1 MSGDTRI
8 IQIILLGVVVA
19 FTIMLTRSGAGA
31 RHQAIRRLGLLA
43 FVAVAALSV
52 VFPSAVTHVARWV
65 GVGRGTDLVLYALV
79 VIFFGYVIVTARGN
93 NRRER
98 SMTILAR
105 KIAIAEA
112 AALQAHGTPR
122 PTTPPP
128 PTDAGGAGIGTP
140 PDDDVPSGPHAP
152 SA

>member
-98 SMTILAR
+98 SMTI
-105 KIAIAEA
+105 AEA

>member
-19 FTIMLTRSGAGA
+19 FTIMLTRSGVGA